1 MEGIVQSRK
10 CNPPPLFPDTPR
22 VYMGRGINEIFEFS
36 EVLRREIFGFLYY
49 MYILNNAFPPN
60 KISFREGML
69 CLAVPLLFIHARVKI
84 FSKESQ

>member
-10 CNPPPLFPDTPR
+10 CPPPPPFPDKPR
-22 VYMGRGINEIFEFS
+22 VCMGRGINEIFEFT
-36 EVLRREIFGFLYY
+36 EVFRREIFGFFDY

-69 CLAVPLLFIHARVKI
+69 CLALPLLFIHASVKI